1 MERTQVTVK
10 VPRFEAGGTA
20 TAAARLAALRS
31 TGRQLGLKPTGTQV
45 EVRNDGR

>member
-1 MERTQVTVK
+1 MERNQVTVK

-20 TAAARLAALRS
+20 TATARLATLRP
-31 TGRQLGLKPTGTQV
+31 TERQLGLQPTGTQV